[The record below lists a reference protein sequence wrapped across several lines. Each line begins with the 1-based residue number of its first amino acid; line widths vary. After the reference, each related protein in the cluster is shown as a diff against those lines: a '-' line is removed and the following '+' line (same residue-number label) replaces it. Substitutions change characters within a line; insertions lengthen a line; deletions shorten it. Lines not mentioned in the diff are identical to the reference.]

1 MFHARVSPDKSRSSH
16 QRCSVKKCVLRNF
29 AKFTRKH
36 LFQSLSFNKV
46 ADLNPKAS
54 LFCEI
59 SKNKFLTEPPLG
71 GCFCK
76 SLNRLVLIC
85 FIFTFFFITMH
96 EIDTTAE
103 VPLEPFQT
111 FMIEIF
117 CKNSYSFCLLTRI
130 SALSRTLAWL

>member
-85 FIFTFFFITMH
+85 FIFTFFFFITMH
-96 EIDTTAE
+96 EIDTAVE

-111 FMIEIF
+111 FMVEI
-117 CKNSYSFCLLTRI
+117 YSFCLLTGI
-130 SALSRTLAWL
+130 